1 MRRIAFAVLACLA
14 LPVPA
19 SAATLP
25 RGWTI
30 ADTGPRGG
38 ATYAGRPIDGVG
50 ALYVPPG
57 IAPGTRVRVAYLL
70 AGRGDLVK
78 VASRLGLAAA
88 GDELSWQRTTAPFA
102 VVVTSARGP
111 RTLGVAMSF
120 AQHLLALSRV
130 SARRAVIG
138 VGPDAAAALR
148 SALRPGLRLGTAI
161 GIGGR
166 IPGGLARA
174 AERAVRAHRVR
185 VYRPA
190 PPTGAGR
197 TPTSRHQLLEGLAF
211 AFAPAAAGR
220 ASRAAEAV
228 APYGWVRIAA
238 GPYGGTVWQ
247 GVIPDRADPGH
258 PRASLVYLPPDVSPD
273 LRYPAIYLLHG
284 LRGSPYSFV
293 GGLRLAAVADTLIHA
308 HRVHPFIAVMPPAGH
323 SVQFDGEWT
332 GTWERYVVGDVLPWS
347 ERHLPLSAGPAAR
360 ALAGFSAGAYGAV
373 DMGLRHP
380 GMFGTLESWSGY
392 FKAPRD
398 GSLATAT
405 ASERAAHDPR
415 ALLPAASPE
424 LRAAGVRFFLSAGR
438 HEPRTLLATRAF
450 ARLLSDLGLEHVL
463 HVTAGGHHGR
473 TWRAVLPA
481 GLLYAFAR

>member
-1 MRRIAFAVLACLA
+1 MS
-14 LPVPA
+14 A
-19 SAATLP
+19 SAPDPIRIVPVHGAGELARP
-25 RGWTI
+25 AHGAAPA
-30 ADTGPRGG
+30 ADPQLTYRGG
-38 ATYAGRPIDGVG
+38 ALLTAVEVFTVFWGPWWQGSG
-50 ALYVPPG
+50 
-57 IAPGTRVRVAYLL
+57 GTA
-70 AGRGDLVK
+70 
-78 VASRLGLAAA
+78 LAAQLN
-88 GDELSWQRTTAPFA
+88 GFFDFVLTSGLIDQLGEYD
-102 VVVTSARGP
+102 VTGQ
-111 RTLGVAMSF
+111 TIG
-120 AQHLLALSRV
+120 HGSRV
-130 SARRAVIG
+130 GTTTIAQPALGTSIS
-138 VGPDAAAALR
+138 DAQIQAALGE
-148 SALRPGLRLGTAI
+148 L
-161 GIGGR
+161 
-166 IPGGLARA
+166 
-174 AERAVRAHRVR
+174 V
-185 VYRPA
+185 
-190 PPTGAGR
+190 
-197 TPTSRHQLLEGLAF
+197 
-211 AFAPAAAGR
+211 AAGTLPSPT
-220 ASRAAEAV
+220 ANTL
-228 APYGWVRIAA
+228 YF
-238 GPYGGTVWQ
+238 
-247 GVIPDRADPGH
+247 
-258 PRASLVYLPPDVSPD
+258 VYLPPDVSPD

-438 HEPRTLLATRAF
+438 HEPKTLLATRAF